1 MQFNLYDNKIYFLVP
16 KSPVQKVTLAQKRRN
31 WAAASLSGKGAEIDD
46 ATRKEENPT
55 NEGHNFTKASPKP
68 RRSNVAKPKVVI
80 TKDAKAENKRVD
92 RPKLTKRPQSA
103 PPKKRVEP
111 KRVSEEPKVELGEFS
126 KSLKL
131 LGMDIPSNRTEA
143 TEVKNQ
149 EIVVKTKEPTFRTRI
164 LKRSGSFADLTKNLT
179 KDMKK
184 AEFEAVKNDLSR
196 AVFEEWYFKKCE
208 EERDKKNKKKLEAEI
223 KAKEEEEKK
232 KEMEL
237 LSKEEF
243 DKWIT
248 AKKMQ
253 ARKEKK
259 KKEVL
264 ERGKIAGERVVDPEE
279 IEKKNKEWKE
289 SKKKDLIK
297 QKEKEEE
304 LRKREEKERIE
315 KDTKRTEAE
324 KTFLKWKEDKEK
336 ESKEKL
342 AKEKEKQK
350 KKTEEEIEKRKEADL
365 AFASWKNQKAKLLKE
380 KEIKRILEIEQK
392 NQKPVVLQNA
402 TDVPQADD
410 ETDKKIVADTSVSK
424 PAITKEKLSEENKDE
439 KLEEAKLAYEAW
451 LDYIEA
457 RDEERLMF
465 DEERK
470 KILMWKPPWCPGGK
484 AMF

>member
-1 MQFNLYDNKIYFLVP
+1 M
-16 KSPVQKVTLAQKRRN
+16 QKVTLTQKRRN
-31 WAAASLSGKGAEIDD
+31 WAAASLSGKGAEIDG
-46 ATRKEENPT
+46 ATRKEENAT
-55 NEGHNFTKASPKP
+55 QITGKSHNYTESSPQP
-68 RRSNVAKPKVVI
+68 RRSNVAKPKVI
-80 TKDAKAENKRVD
+80 IMKDARAENKKLVK
-92 RPKLTKRPQSA
+92 PKLAKRPQSA
-103 PPKKRVEP
+103 PPKKRIEP

-164 LKRSGSFADLTKNLT
+164 LKRSGSFADLTKNLN

-208 EERDKKNKKKLEAEI
+208 EERDKKIKKKLEAEM

-289 SKKKDLIK
+289 GKKKDLIK

-304 LRKREEKERIE
+304 LRKREDKERIE

-380 KEIKRILEIEQK
+380 KEIKRILEIEQT

-410 ETDKKIVADTSVSK
+410 EKDKKIEADTVSK
-424 PAITKEKLSEENKDE
+424 PAIIKERLSEGNKDE

-457 RDEERLMF
+457 REEERLMF